1 MRGKQYRQSGII
13 TFKNPYMAIN
23 GASLPPHSVGKELRG
38 ERGKNKNVQFM
49 KDNGRKEESQEWR
62 KIFSD
67 TNWCK

>member
-1 MRGKQYRQSGII
+1 
-13 TFKNPYMAIN
+13 MAIN

-38 ERGKNKNVQFM
+38 EGEKNKNVQFM

-67 TNWCK
+67 TNWSK